1 MASELNYFFAATESC
16 VQKHF
21 KMFGWENQ
29 VDKDTKTL
37 LNNDAEPEDEEI
49 EEMDTYLSK
58 ERR

>member
-1 MASELNYFFAATESC
+1 
-16 VQKHF
+16 
-21 KMFGWENQ
+21 MFGWENQ